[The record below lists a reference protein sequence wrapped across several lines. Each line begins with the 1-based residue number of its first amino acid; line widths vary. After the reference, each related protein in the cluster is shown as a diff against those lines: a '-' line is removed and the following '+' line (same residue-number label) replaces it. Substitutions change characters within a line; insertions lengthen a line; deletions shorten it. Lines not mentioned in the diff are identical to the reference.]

1 MDIFSQEWAQAYR
14 DAVNANTAYRNA
26 SSGWQEGAIALV
38 LRDEGRDV
46 GVWLDLLKGECLG
59 AESVTTAEA
68 QARSAFVIEAD
79 AATWQEVL
87 SGKLQPL
94 MGIMRGKLRLTKGS
108 MARLLPHTKAAN
120 ELVACAQSVPTT
132 F

>member
-1 MDIFSQEWAQAYR
+1 MNVFSHEWAQAYR
-14 DAVNANTAYRNA
+14 DAINANTAYRTA
-26 SSGWQEGAIALV
+26 SAGWQEGAIALV
-38 LRDEGRDV
+38 LRGEAHDV

-59 AESVTTAEA
+59 AESVTLDDAH
-68 QARSAFVIEAD
+68 ARAAFVIEAD
-79 AATWQEVL
+79 TSTWQEVL
-87 SGKLQPL
+87 GGKLQPL